1 MTSFLRTRKDRHP
14 RTEAKAHPAQDIT
27 SSSANIERLHT
38 TDAVQPPRQDQFS
51 RTVDSQQAEDVDNKI
66 PHDR

>member
-1 MTSFLRTRKDRHP
+1 M
-14 RTEAKAHPAQDIT
+14 
-27 SSSANIERLHT
+27 
-38 TDAVQPPRQDQFS
+38 QPPRQDQFS